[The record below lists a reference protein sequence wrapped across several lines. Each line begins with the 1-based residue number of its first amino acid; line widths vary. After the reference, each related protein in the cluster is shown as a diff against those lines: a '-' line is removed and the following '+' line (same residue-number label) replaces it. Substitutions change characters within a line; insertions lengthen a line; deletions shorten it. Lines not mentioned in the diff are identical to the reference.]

1 MIISVLVNIP
11 PLIALLVTL
20 LRIFG
25 MTSRNNTHDTANI
38 ANIANIA
45 NKTLQT
51 TQLRGGNLHLKWWR
65 QNKMSKCCVFTSHC
79 YRAAPRKKCS
89 GTIQRTSVWQE
100 TITHFLLSIFIPSA
114 CAGWAGLGWAGLG
127 WAGLGAVR
135 ISRIV
140 FYDEW
145 TSWALAS
152 TSLALYIYTVIIYT
166 IYIISTELLSSLST
180 ELLFILSICR
190 FPLLLYPQRRRTRW
204 WWPRHSSAVCTNE
217 IAIFLITVQLR
228 CRHRVQHSRNNTR
241 SPEIS
246 IIHSQW
252 SS

>member
-38 ANIANIA
+38 ANIAN
-45 NKTLQT
+45 KTLQT
-51 TQLRGGNLHLKWWR
+51 TQLRGGNLHFKWWR

-79 YRAAPRKKCS
+79 FRAAPRKKCR

-127 WAGLGAVR
+127 WAGRGADITHCVLWR
-135 ISRIV
+135 VDKLSAGQHLPRTL
-140 FYDEW
+140 YLY
-145 TSWALAS
+145 SHYLHY
-152 TSLALYIYTVIIYT
+152 LHYIYRVIIFT
-166 IYIISTELLSSLST
+166 IYRVIVYIIYLQISTPSLSAAAQDKVVVATSQFCSLHKWNCNFPDHRPT
-180 ELLFILSICR
+180 EMQAPCPAL
-190 FPLLLYPQRRRTRW
+190 QK
-204 WWPRHSSAVCTNE
+204 
-217 IAIFLITVQLR
+217 
-228 CRHRVQHSRNNTR
+228 
-241 SPEIS
+241 
-246 IIHSQW
+246 
-252 SS
+252 

>member
-1 MIISVLVNIP
+1 MFLPRTASELPPAKSVEAQSSAHQCDKRQSHISSSAFSSL
-11 PLIALLVTL
+11 LLVL
-20 LRIFG
+20 
-25 MTSRNNTHDTANI
+25 
-38 ANIANIA
+38 
-45 NKTLQT
+45 
-51 TQLRGGNLHLKWWR
+51 
-65 QNKMSKCCVFTSHC
+65 
-79 YRAAPRKKCS
+79 
-89 GTIQRTSVWQE
+89 
-100 TITHFLLSIFIPSA
+100 
-114 CAGWAGLGWAGLG
+114 AGLGWAGLG

-145 TSWALAS
+145 TSWAPTS

-190 FPLLLYPQRRRTRW
+190 FPLLLYPQRSRTRW

-228 CRHRVQHSRNNTR
+228 CRHRVQRSRNNTR

-246 IIHSQW
+246 IIHSQ
-252 SS
+252 